1 MTTRLASAI
10 VALPILFAA
19 VWLEWPRGEPMLFAA
34 LVFVAAAIA
43 SFELARLSS
52 LWGDKI
58 HPAIP
63 LVVTMVMLISGLS
76 RARGASTEGYVFFL
90 DIAAVVVCPLAG
102 WVLGSGRKLPLVDS
116 PPALILRVGVYLG
129 LSLYYA
135 MQLRFLDD
143 GREWTL
149 LLILVVF
156 ATDTSAYL
164 VGRAIGRTPLAPSIS
179 PNKTREG
186 AVAGLIGAVV
196 ASVLANRI
204 LGLDAIMWEAAALG
218 AIIGVLGQL
227 GDLAESRL
235 KRKAGVKDS
244 GWLIPGHG
252 GILDRLDS
260 ILYVLPAAYLFIAYY
275 LMRAS
280 A

>member
-1 MTTRLASAI
+1 M
-10 VALPILFAA
+10 
-19 VWLEWPRGEPMLFAA
+19 
-34 LVFVAAAIA
+34 
-43 SFELARLSS
+43 
-52 LWGDKI
+52 D
-58 HPAIP
+58 
-63 LVVTMVMLISGLS
+63 
-76 RARGASTEGYVFFL
+76 
-90 DIAAVVVCPLAG
+90 
-102 WVLGSGRKLPLVDS
+102 
-116 PPALILRVGVYLG
+116 
-129 LSLYYA
+129 
-135 MQLRFLDD
+135 
-143 GREWTL
+143 L
-149 LLILVVF
+149 LLLLVVF

-196 ASVLANRI
+196 ASILANNL
-204 LGLDAIMWEAAALG
+204 LGLSAIMWEAAALG
-218 AIIGVLGQL
+218 VIIGVLGQL

-260 ILYVLPAAYLFIAYY
+260 ILYVLPAVHLFIAYF